1 MLASRTNHFL
11 RFVHDR
17 KSAPQNVRLRHCQG
31 GDGIQAHV
39 ENSSFN
45 GFGLN
50 AGFVLSDKR

>member
-1 MLASRTNHFL
+1 MLASWTNHFL

-39 ENSSFN
+39 ENCSFN
-45 GFGLN
+45 AFGPD
-50 AGFVLSDKR
+50 AGFALSDKR